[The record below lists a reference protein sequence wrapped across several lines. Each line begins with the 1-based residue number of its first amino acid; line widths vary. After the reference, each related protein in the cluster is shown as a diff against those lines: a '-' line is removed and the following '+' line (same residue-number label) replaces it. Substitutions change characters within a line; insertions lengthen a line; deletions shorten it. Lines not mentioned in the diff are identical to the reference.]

1 MPVEIERK
9 FLVASD
15 DWEQVADNG
24 VKITQGYIVNA
35 DHCSVRIRKCG
46 DGRCTLTT
54 KLPRNGISRYEF
66 EHPIEAREADNLMD
80 LCGDAVV
87 EKVRYKIEL
96 DGLIWEVDRFS
107 GLNEG
112 LTVAEVELEREDQT
126 YTRPAWL
133 GEEVT
138 GREQY
143 QNSKLA
149 RRPFLHWTDAM
160 VAEPAEL
167 LGEVN

>member
-9 FLVASD
+9 FLVASN
-15 DWEQVADNG
+15 DWEKIADNG
-24 VKITQGYIVNA
+24 VKITQGYVVNA
-35 DHCSVRIRKCG
+35 DHCSVRIRICSNGK
-46 DGRCTLTT
+46 CTLTT

-66 EHPIEAREADNLMD
+66 ENPIEAREADNLMD

-87 EKVRYKIEL
+87 EKVRYKIEI
-96 DGLIWEVDRFS
+96 DGLVWEVDRFS

-112 LTVAEVELEREDQT
+112 LIVAEVELEREEQT
-126 YTRPAWL
+126 FTRPAWL

-138 GREQY
+138 GLEQY

-149 RRPFLHWTDAM
+149 RRPFRHWSDSPQRG
-160 VAEPAEL
+160 PAEL
-167 LGEVN
+167 LSEAN

>member
-9 FLVASD
+9 FLVASN
-15 DWEQVADNG
+15 DWQQVADNG
-24 VKITQGYIVNA
+24 VKIVQGYIVDA
-35 DHCSVRIRKCG
+35 DHCSVRIRKCSNG
-46 DGRCTLTT
+46 QCTLTT

-66 EHPIEAREADNLMD
+66 ENPIEAREADNLMD

-87 EKVRYKIEL
+87 EKVRYKIEV

-112 LTVAEVELEREDQT
+112 LTVAEIELEREEQT
-126 YTRPAWL
+126 FTRPSWL

-138 GREQY
+138 GLEQY

-149 RRPFLHWTDAM
+149 RHPYLRWSDAPQSQ
-160 VAEPAEL
+160 PAEL
-167 LGEVN
+167 AGEMN